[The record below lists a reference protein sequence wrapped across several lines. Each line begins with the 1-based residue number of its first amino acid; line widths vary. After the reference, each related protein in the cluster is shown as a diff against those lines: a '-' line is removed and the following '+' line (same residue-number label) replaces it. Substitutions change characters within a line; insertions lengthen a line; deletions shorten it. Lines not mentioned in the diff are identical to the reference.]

1 MALNSQLNRLQNDLY
16 TQLNDIRDVLH
27 KSLSDNRDRS
37 DQRLE
42 IINRNLTN
50 SVKEMQ
56 ASNEKRLEEM
66 RQTVEENLNRLYRIA
81 CRLLLKQSQNS

>member
-1 MALNSQLNRLQNDLY
+1 MALNNQLNRLQNDLY

-27 KSLSDNRDRS
+27 KSLNENRDRS

-56 ASNEKRLEEM
+56 ASNEKPLR
-66 RQTVEENLNRLYRIA
+66 RNASDR
-81 CRLLLKQSQNS
+81 